1 MAEPWAPALDDVARH
16 IPTRTRDTDDP
27 GSDELLGTFT
37 TRTTPTG
44 DQVQPIID
52 AAVAGVLSR
61 TGPLDASDAAL
72 LECARVAAEWRAAAD
87 VELAYPNRDADVF
100 VYQQLD
106 ARAQYE
112 LTGLLRRLQATGEG
126 FAEQLP
132 VWSAP
137 DPPVYAD
144 RDPGDYTRPIG
155 PRYWGAVDY
164 GPYGPV

>member
-1 MAEPWAPALDDVARH
+1 MAEAWAPALDDIARH

-37 TRTTPTG
+37 QHTTPTA
-44 DQVQPIID
+44 DQAQPIID

-61 TGPLDASDAAL
+61 TGPLDATDAAL
-72 LECARVAAEWRAAAD
+72 LDAARVAAEWRAAAD
-87 VELAYPNRDADVF
+87 IELAYPQRDADVF

-112 LTGLLRRLQATGEG
+112 LTGLLRRLQGQGEG
-126 FAEQLP
+126 FADAVP
-132 VWSAP
+132 AWSAP

-144 RDPGDYTRPIG
+144 QPDPGDYTRPLG
-155 PRYWGAVDY
+155 VRYWGAVDM
-164 GPYGPV
+164 GPI